1 MDGFLTIYKPSGMT
15 SFDVIRFV
23 RSIKKVKMGHIGTL
37 DPLAEGVLVI
47 ALGQGTK
54 LIEYMM
60 DHTKRYVAEITLG
73 KESTTYDAEGEL
85 RHISDIKPSKEEV
98 VAVIDEFT
106 GALTQVPPVFSAL
119 KINGKPAYK
128 RARAGESITM
138 KKRNV
143 TIHEHTLESYHYPT
157 IRVSVTCS
165 TGTYIRSLA
174 HDIGEH
180 LGTGGY
186 LSYLQRTA
194 IDTFTMEHSCSL
206 EQLKERGIEPFLLPL
221 IRGIGDMPRKTI
233 TAQEYKKL
241 QHGAFVQGTLP
252 KNVAICAAIFNNDLV
267 GIMEP
272 APVKN
277 HIKFKKHIH
286 VA

>member
-23 RSIKKVKMGHIGTL
+23 RSIENVKMGHIGTL

-47 ALGQGTK
+47 ALGQATK

-73 KESTTYDAEGEL
+73 KESTTYDAEGDL
-85 RHISDIKPSKEEV
+85 TAINDKKPSQKEV
-98 VAVIDEFT
+98 LAVINDFKGE
-106 GALTQVPPVFSAL
+106 LKQIPPVFSAL
-119 KINGKPAYK
+119 KIKGKPAYK
-128 RARAGESITM
+128 RARAGEKITM
-138 KKRNV
+138 KKRS
-143 TIHEHTLESYHYPT
+143 IIIYEHELESYRYPVF
-157 IRVSVTCS
+157 RVSVTCS

-174 HDIGEH
+174 HDMGAR

-194 IDTFTMEHSCSL
+194 IDTFTMEQSCSL
-206 EQLKERGIEPFLLPL
+206 EQIKEQGVDAFLLPL
-221 IRGIGDMPRKTI
+221 IRGIEDMPQKTI
-233 TAQEYKKL
+233 TTQEYEKL
-241 QHGAFVQGTLP
+241 KNGVFVKGALP

-272 APVKN
+272 APIKN
-277 HIKFKKHIH
+277 HIKFKKHIN
-286 VA
+286 VD